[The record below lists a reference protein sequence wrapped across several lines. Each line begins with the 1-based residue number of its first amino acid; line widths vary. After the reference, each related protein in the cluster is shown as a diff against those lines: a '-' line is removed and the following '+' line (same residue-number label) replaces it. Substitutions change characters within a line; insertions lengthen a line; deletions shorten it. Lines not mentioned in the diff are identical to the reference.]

1 MRMRAVLLLTGSFL
15 HLICLAQQCY
25 LVDSIRSVPAAPT
38 TADAVSLLLYGDLIG
53 ARTMVTSATVSQVD
67 EQIIIQIEASCD
79 SNTAVVLPH
88 REELPLGELPVGR
101 YRIRFEGSGAAMMD
115 TAATLLVVPYAGR
128 YQSPDVPPELMRF
141 DASAEELI
149 LDIDPSLYVLRVR
162 IYDANAKVRREA
174 FIDGLG
180 TTRISTKGLPDGNYL
195 VRVDCDT
202 ESFMRWASIRRQHD
216 LQEGEPM
223 R

>member
-1 MRMRAVLLLTGSFL
+1 MRVVLLLAGSFL

-53 ARTMVTSATVSQVD
+53 ARTLVNNASVRQEDQA
-67 EQIIIQIEASCD
+67 IIIHIEASCD
-79 SNTAVVLPH
+79 SNTAIVLPH
-88 REELPLGELPVGR
+88 REELPLGALPNGR
-101 YRIRFEGSGAAMMD
+101 YRLRFEGSGAVMMD

-128 YQSPDVPPELMRF
+128 YQSPDVPSELMRF
-141 DASAEELI
+141 DESADELI
-149 LDIDPSLYVLRVR
+149 LDIDPSLFVVRVR
-162 IYDANAKVRREA
+162 IYDASAKVRREA

-180 TTRISTKGLPDGNYL
+180 TTRISTKGLPDGNYF

-202 ESFMRWASIRRQHD
+202 GSISRWASIRRQHD
-216 LQEGEPM
+216 LQEGEPL